1 MASSN
6 MKDIKRRIK
15 SVESTRQITKAM
27 ELVSSSKLRKAKER
41 AEKSAPYFQTLY
53 ETMCEIMSGDPSFSS
68 IYTRKR
74 KNNLT
79 LLIVI
84 GGDRGLAGGF
94 NANAF
99 KLAQSRIDELSGKTD
114 VVILPVGR
122 KAVEYFEKRD
132 YKIMTKYENIAEN
145 ITIYGAMSIADRIID
160 VYNKDKID
168 RVEMIFTDCVS
179 PLVQEAKH
187 MRIIPVE
194 KNESEGVNHSLT
206 EYEPSAESV
215 FDSLIPQY
223 MSGIL
228 FGAIVSSYAAEQA
241 ARRIAMENATD
252 NANEMI
258 SSLSLIYNR
267 ARQAAITQ
275 EITEIVGGASAQE

>member
-1 MASSN
+1 
-6 MKDIKRRIK
+6 
-15 SVESTRQITKAM
+15 
-27 ELVSSSKLRKAKER
+27 
-41 AEKSAPYFQTLY
+41 
-53 ETMCEIMSGDPSFSS
+53 
-68 IYTRKR
+68 
-74 KNNLT
+74 
-79 LLIVI
+79 
-84 GGDRGLAGGF
+84 
-94 NANAF
+94 
-99 KLAQSRIDELSGKTD
+99 
-114 VVILPVGR
+114 
-122 KAVEYFEKRD
+122 
-132 YKIMTKYENIAEN
+132 
-145 ITIYGAMSIADRIID
+145 
-160 VYNKDKID
+160 
-168 RVEMIFTDCVS
+168 
-179 PLVQEAKH
+179 

-194 KNESEGVNHSLT
+194 KNVSEGVNHSLT